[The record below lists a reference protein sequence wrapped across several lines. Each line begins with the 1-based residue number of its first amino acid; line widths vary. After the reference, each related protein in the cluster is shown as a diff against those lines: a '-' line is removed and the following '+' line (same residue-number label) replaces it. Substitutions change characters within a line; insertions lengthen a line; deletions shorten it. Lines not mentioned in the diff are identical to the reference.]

1 MSEEEGDKQVSKQ
14 FINSIKNW
22 VVIDDKMKKLK
33 EELKIL
39 TNEKK
44 EYEKVVLQELD
55 KLDEKVIDITDG
67 KLRKNVSKTQVPL
80 KKDHIEKT
88 LQEFTKDQLKTNEI
102 IKQMLETRQYVERIN
117 LKRTGKKKPKDNKE
131 K

>member
-1 MSEEEGDKQVSKQ
+1 MSEEEDKQVSKQ

-22 VVIDDKMKKLK
+22 VAIDDKMKKLK

-117 LKRTGKKKPKDNKE
+117 LKRTGKKKPKENKE

>member
-1 MSEEEGDKQVSKQ
+1 MSEEEEDKQVSKQ

-22 VVIDDKMKKLK
+22 VAIDDKMKKLK
-33 EELKIL
+33 EELKML